1 MHDAQTFAVEI
12 LAPGDLV
19 GLAQCIALDADA
31 FLRGF
36 PIPAG
41 TQLPCPATG

>member
-1 MHDAQTFAVEI
+1 
-12 LAPGDLV
+12 LAIACGAGVFRPLKLQRPGR
-19 GLAQCIALDADA
+19 AALDADA